1 MKTVFQMQGYTLH
14 VIPTKK
20 FKTTMISLRLQSP
33 LQKETTTLRTL
44 LTFILASATKKYP
57 SQKDLAIY
65 LDENYGA
72 RLSCHIATKG
82 MSQVINVNTS
92 FINENYLPTGDTL
105 LIKQIQLLSDLFFD
119 PLVKNQAFDD
129 EIVTLKKKEL
139 KERLKVN
146 KDDKF
151 SYSLDK
157 LFEYMGHDQVLGIPS
172 TGYEEKIDQIT
183 PSDLYQYFLKCIQED
198 EKHLYI
204 VGDVDENV
212 VSLFNQYLKFP
223 TCTIHYPSAYTFVSP
238 RNDIIEVIEQQ
249 DITQSKLNLG
259 YTIDCDFCH
268 QNHYAFTVFNAIFG
282 GFSQSRLFK
291 IVREKNSLC
300 YYISSSYDAFN
311 GIMIVN
317 AGIEAHDY
325 DKARQLIDEQLKDI
339 QQGHVDDNEIDIA
352 KMMLQNALIKTNDE
366 AGNMIALAYN
376 RDITLKSESNQEY
389 IEKLLNVKK
398 KDIVDVAQKV
408 HLDTIFFLTGKEFYG
423 NDSL

>member
-1 MKTVFQMQGYTLH
+1 MRDRSH
-14 VIPTKK
+14 ARRP
-20 FKTTMISLRLQSP
+20 
-33 LQKETTTLRTL
+33 
-44 LTFILASATKKYP
+44 
-57 SQKDLAIY
+57 
-65 LDENYGA
+65 GA
-72 RLSCHIATKG
+72 G
-82 MSQVINVNTS
+82 
-92 FINENYLPTGDTL
+92 P
-105 LIKQIQLLSDLFFD
+105 
-119 PLVKNQAFDD
+119 
-129 EIVTLKKKEL
+129 
-139 KERLKVN
+139 
-146 KDDKF
+146 
-151 SYSLDK
+151 
-157 LFEYMGHDQVLGIPS
+157 
-172 TGYEEKIDQIT
+172 
-183 PSDLYQYFLKCIQED
+183 
-198 EKHLYI
+198 
-204 VGDVDENV
+204 
-212 VSLFNQYLKFP
+212 
-223 TCTIHYPSAYTFVSP
+223 
-238 RNDIIEVIEQQ
+238 
-249 DITQSKLNLG
+249 
-259 YTIDCDFCH
+259 
-268 QNHYAFTVFNAIFG
+268 
-282 GFSQSRLFK
+282 QSRLFK